1 MDPGSPSSYLP
12 TGNEDEDS
20 PLQQS
25 THPHPNMADSYQEDF
40 ASKTEDAEERTV
52 EEMAEE
58 EDENDGGTEAD
69 EAEQLPV
76 KLHGYW
82 EKCKIKDAHVLAL
95 EIEGTVAPKA
105 ESQWRTPHKALV
117 PAPNKTKILILKS
130 HTERGVACRHH
141 TSLAT
146 FFNSMVSSS
155 TILHQI
161 A

>member
-1 MDPGSPSSYLP
+1 
-12 TGNEDEDS
+12 
-20 PLQQS
+20 
-25 THPHPNMADSYQEDF
+25 MADSYQEDF
-40 ASKTEDAEERTV
+40 ASKTEDAEERTA

-117 PAPNKTKILILKS
+117 PAPNKTKILMLKS
-130 HTERGVACRHH
+130 HTERGFSMPPSHFFSNLLQFYGLQLHH
-141 TSLAT
+141 IAPNSLVCGRLRS
-146 FFNSMVSSS
+146 FMRGIPRNSPKD
-155 TILHQI
+155 
-161 A
+161 